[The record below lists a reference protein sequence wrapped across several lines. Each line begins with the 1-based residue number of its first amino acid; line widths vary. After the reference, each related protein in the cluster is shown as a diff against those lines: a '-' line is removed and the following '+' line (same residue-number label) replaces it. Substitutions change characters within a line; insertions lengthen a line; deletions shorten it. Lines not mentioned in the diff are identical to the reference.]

1 MRSTIIISTLIA
13 VSISG
18 LALSSRG
25 ADRGGFDERS
35 IRGVWGMS
43 AAGQIMPPAAPQPTP
58 FAAINRVVF
67 DGAGNC
73 EVVVQLNVSGTPVGR
88 LVAQSCTYTVDH
100 DGFGKAVA
108 QFGPDSPVTAPL
120 PIAFVVVEG
129 ARELLV
135 INSAVLVG
143 SGVAKRM

>member
-1 MRSTIIISTLIA
+1 MRSTIFVGMLLA
-13 VSISG
+13 ASISG
-18 LALSSRG
+18 LALSSHG

-43 AAGQIMPPAAPQPTP
+43 AVGQVMPPAAPQPTP
-58 FAAINRVVF
+58 FAAVNRVVF

-73 EVVVQLNVSGTPVGR
+73 EVTVQLNVAGTPVGR
-88 LVAQSCTYTVDH
+88 LVAQSCTYSVDH
-100 DGFGKAVA
+100 DGLGKAVA
-108 QFGPDSPVTAPL
+108 QFGADSPVAAPL